1 MSLELHTQTRGT
13 LNPDPQYDEIKCLFY
28 SIQNDVP
35 ENYRNIPRSLN
46 GFVCVRSTESDQA
59 PVLQKIYKDL
69 RICFTNTEKELLY
82 ELLKLIALWDPDI
95 FAGYEIEM
103 ASWGYVIQRGY
114 AIDINMPA
122 LLSRVTSEK
131 ISKIVNDEERDVD
144 GMDSEFEIKLAG
156 RIFLN
161 VWRLLRSE
169 IALTSYTFENVMYH
183 ILHRRIPSHTFRDR
197 TIMWNKE
204 LTKWIVF
211 EYYMERC
218 ECFSDLNSAATFPR
232 RASRITSSFL
242 EIVFRYRQSRVIEP
256 IGFDRPNVRI
266 S

>member
-13 LNPDPQYDEIKCLFY
+13 FNPDPQYDEIKCLFY

-35 ENYRNIPRSLN
+35 ENYQDIPRSLK
-46 GFVCVRSTESDQA
+46 GFICVRSTDSHQA
-59 PVLQKIYKDL
+59 PVLQKMYKDI
-69 RICFTNTEKELLY
+69 RMCFTTTEKELLL
-82 ELLKLIALWDPDI
+82 ELIKLIAIWDPDI

-114 AIDINMPA
+114 ALNINMPS
-122 LLSRVTSEK
+122 LMSRVTSEK
-131 ISKIVNDEERDVD
+131 LHKIVNSDEDRDVD
-144 GMDSEFEIKLAG
+144 GEGEFEIKISG

-183 ILHRRIPSHTFRDR
+183 ILHRRIPSQTFRDR
-197 TIMWNKE
+197 TKMWNKE

-211 EYYMERC
+211 EYYVERC
-218 ECFSDLNSAATFPR
+218 K
-232 RASRITSSFL
+232 
-242 EIVFRYRQSRVIEP
+242 
-256 IGFDRPNVRI
+256 
-266 S
+266 

>member
-13 LNPDPQYDEIKCLFY
+13 FNPDPQYDEIKCLFY

-35 ENYRNIPRSLN
+35 ENRNIPRSLK
-46 GFVCVRSTESDQA
+46 GFICVRSPDSDRA
-59 PVLQKIYKDL
+59 PVLQKLYKNL
-69 RICFTNTEKELLY
+69 RICFTSTEKELLI
-82 ELLKLIALWDPDI
+82 ELIKLVAVWDPDI

-103 ASWGYVIQRGY
+103 SSWGYVIQRGY
-114 AIDINMPA
+114 AIDINMPS

-131 ISKIVNDEERDVD
+131 INKIANTEDRDVD
-144 GMDSEFEIKLAG
+144 GEGEFEIKLVG

-197 TIMWNKE
+197 TKMWNKE
-204 LTKWIVF
+204 LSRWIVF
-211 EYYMERC
+211 EYYIERC
-218 ECFSDLNSAATFPR
+218 KYFLIFLTHTTTHCDVCPIKDIGIDR
-232 RASRITSSFL
+232 SSM
-242 EIVFRYRQSRVIEP
+242 
-256 IGFDRPNVRI
+256 G
-266 S
+266 

>member
-1 MSLELHTQTRGT
+1 MSLELHTQTRGI
-13 LNPDPQYDEIKCLFY
+13 LNPDPQYDEIRCLFY

-46 GFVCVRSTESDQA
+46 GFICVRSTDSNRM
-59 PVLQKIYKDL
+59 PILQTMPKDL
-69 RICFTNTEKELLY
+69 RMCYTSTEKELLL
-82 ELLKLIALWDPDI
+82 ELIKLIAVWDPDI

-103 ASWGYVIQRGY
+103 SSWGYVIQRGY

-131 ISKIVNDEERDVD
+131 ISKIVHNDDERDVD
-144 GMDSEFEIKLAG
+144 GESDYEIKLAG

-183 ILHRRIPSHTFRDR
+183 ILHRRIPAHTFRDR
-197 TIMWNKE
+197 TKMWNKE
-204 LTKWIVF
+204 QTKWIPF
-211 EYYMERC
+211 EYYIERC
-218 ECFSDLNSAATFPR
+218 KYRCPILIQSPTLTGVF
-232 RASRITSSFL
+232 FL
-242 EIVFRYRQSRVIEP
+242 PHNLY
-256 IGFDRPNVRI
+256 
-266 S
+266 

>member
-1 MSLELHTQTRGT
+1 MSLELHTDTRGT

-28 SIQNDVP
+28 TIQNDVP
-35 ENYRNIPRSLN
+35 ENYRNIPRSFS
-46 GFVCVRSTESDQA
+46 GFICIRSIESEPA
-59 PVLQKIYKDL
+59 PVLQKMNKAL
-69 RICFTNTEKELLY
+69 RMCFTNTEKELLI

-103 ASWGYVIQRGY
+103 SSWGYVIQRGY

-131 ISKIVNDEERDVD
+131 ISKIVNNDEERDVD
-144 GMDSEFEIKLAG
+144 GEGEFEVKLSG

-161 VWRLLRSE
+161 VWRLMRSE

-183 ILHRRIPSHTFRDR
+183 ILHRRTPSHTYRDR
-197 TIMWNKE
+197 TKMWKKE

-211 EYYMERC
+211 EYYVERC
-218 ECFSDLNSAATFPR
+218 KCKHLRNVP
-232 RASRITSSFL
+232 IYGI
-242 EIVFRYRQSRVIEP
+242 IV
-256 IGFDRPNVRI
+256 
-266 S
+266 